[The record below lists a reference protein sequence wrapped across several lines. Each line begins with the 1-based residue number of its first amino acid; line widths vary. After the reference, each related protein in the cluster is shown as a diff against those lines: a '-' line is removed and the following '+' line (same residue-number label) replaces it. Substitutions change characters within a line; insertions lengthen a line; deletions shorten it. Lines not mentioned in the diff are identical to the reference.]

1 MSKANLFLGHPVY
14 GRIFYL
20 IVASMNILVN
30 SNNNVAE
37 NTPNVDC
44 PKLDVC
50 LLILEYFN
58 PKSSKVVK
66 STISSLL
73 LSSDSELLHV
83 NGQNILPSSTSRR
96 QKYPEVV

>member
-1 MSKANLFLGHPVY
+1 
-14 GRIFYL
+14 
-20 IVASMNILVN
+20 MNILVN

-58 PKSSKVVK
+58 PISSKDVK

-73 LSSDSELLHV
+73 LFSDSEFLHV
-83 NGQNILPSSTSRR
+83 NGQNIFPSSTSRR
-96 QKYPEVV
+96 QKNPEVV